1 MKGGERMLHIIVEK
15 GIVVQV
21 IKLSENP
28 DNLGTIL
35 QEEFDYK
42 VEYLDHNVEGE

>member
-1 MKGGERMLHIIVEK
+1 MLHIIVSK

-21 IKLSENP
+21 IKLGENP
-28 DNLGTIL
+28 ENLGTIL

-42 VEYLDHNVEGE
+42 VEYQDDYEEEA